1 MAPKWHGE
9 VELPRERSEALRGEI
24 HAFISGERGATAC
37 FLTTLR
43 RDGRPL
49 TRPVNA
55 MVTDWS
61 VETVTQDI
69 QHKTRHVRR
78 NPVVSYLWVSA
89 EGRPGFG
96 AWAPRSVFLEGRARL
111 LEDPADVEDFFARR
125 VASGGRPEG
134 EAHRGDPDYRRFLIR
149 TRPAYVRA
157 EGFAELSRPAVLRDF
172 PREGAPPDP
181 GGPAV

>member
-1 MAPKWHGE
+1 MAAKWRGE
-9 VELPRERSEALRGEI
+9 IELPREQSEALRGEI
-24 HAFISGERGATAC
+24 RAFISGERGAAAC

-55 MVTDWS
+55 LVTGWS

-69 QHKTRHVRR
+69 QYKTQHVRA
-78 NPVVSYLWVSA
+78 NPVVAYLWVSA

-96 AWAPRSVFLEGRARL
+96 VHAPRSVFLQGRARL
-111 LEDPADVEDFFARR
+111 LEDPAAVDDFFARR
-125 VASGGRPEG
+125 VARGGRPEG
-134 EAHRGDPDYRRFLIR
+134 SAHRGDPDYRRFLIR
-149 TRPAYVRA
+149 TRPVYVRA

-172 PREGAPPDP
+172 PAGAP
-181 GGPAV
+181 GGGG